1 MSIRFPSHLYR
12 SRHCVFYFRLLIPLH
27 LQKATQRSE
36 IRFSLNTE
44 VKESAA
50 LLALSFI
57 HRIPNLWASL
67 QYMTDNKKPIPE
79 DYFKLW
85 RDALFKSAL
94 LKGKISL
101 LQGEVKE
108 LTEEMAESVS
118 KVKAKR
124 VAINAHRLGQLTG
137 KSSMEEI
144 LRFPWAPE
152 KTPLFS
158 ELIDAYMRSFSH
170 RPKGGIKKPPSEKT
184 LESYQ
189 KDIGIFMIVMGDHH
203 IGEIDRDIA
212 GEYFNILRRLPAN
225 ITRIAAYRD
234 KTIPQLL
241 ELKAPPQSESN
252 VSKKMERLST
262 MFQWAI
268 EEKRTWGI
276 DTNPFKGFGQSGS
289 SGEHT
294 RRPFTNEEI
303 KTLLEHPSFT
313 KRVFN
318 SSYSYWAIPLALF
331 TGARLGELAQ
341 LDLKD
346 FVRID
351 EIDCIDINDIAA
363 DNPSETA
370 TSPKKSIKT
379 INAKR
384 LVPLHPELIRLG
396 ILRHVN
402 KLREQGQTHLFPEL
416 NRNRRDGRGQA
427 VSNWFQRFRARV
439 GITNKHELVFHSFRH
454 LFITKILDA
463 GVSPHMLA
471 PIVGHEAELITG
483 KVYWNKND
491 AKIRKS
497 TVDLFA
503 LQTDLLKLI
512 PTVEEVK
519 FKLS

>member
-1 MSIRFPSHLYR
+1 
-12 SRHCVFYFRLLIPLH
+12 
-27 LQKATQRSE
+27 
-36 IRFSLNTE
+36 
-44 VKESAA
+44 
-50 LLALSFI
+50 
-57 HRIPNLWASL
+57 
-67 QYMTDNKKPIPE
+67 
-79 DYFKLW
+79 
-85 RDALFKSAL
+85 
-94 LKGKISL
+94 
-101 LQGEVKE
+101 
-108 LTEEMAESVS
+108 
-118 KVKAKR
+118 
-124 VAINAHRLGQLTG
+124 
-137 KSSMEEI
+137 
-144 LRFPWAPE
+144 
-152 KTPLFS
+152 
-158 ELIDAYMRSFSH
+158 
-170 RPKGGIKKPPSEKT
+170 
-184 LESYQ
+184 
-189 KDIGIFMIVMGDHH
+189 MGDQP
-203 IGEIDRDIA
+203 IGAIDRDIV
-212 GEYFNILRRLPAN
+212 GEYFNILRKLPAN
-225 ITRIAAYRD
+225 ITRVAAYRD
-234 KTIPQLL
+234 KTIPQIL

-262 MFQWAI
+262 MFQWATG
-268 EEKRTWGI
+268 EKRTWGI

-294 RRPFTNEEI
+294 RRPFTNEEL

-346 FVRID
+346 FVKRD

-363 DNPSETA
+363 DNPSEIA
-370 TSPKKSIKT
+370 ASPKKSIKT

-402 KLREQGQTHLFPEL
+402 QLREEGQTYLFPEL
-416 NRNRRDGRGQA
+416 NRARRDGPGQA
-427 VSNWFQRFRARV
+427 ISNWFQRFRARV

-491 AKIRKS
+491 AQIRKS
-497 TVDLFA
+497 TVDLFT
-503 LQTDLLKLI
+503 LQADLLKLI
-512 PTVEEVK
+512 PSIEEVK